1 MDGQVRVGWFG
12 GGGAGQGRSFIAI
25 KIQCRFMSNSTNAST
40 QCVTHEEKERERMGI
55 ELNEQ
60 KGNMNITQL
69 VGFRCVEILQCFLC
83 FFSSNFS
90 LFVFVLSGR

>member
-12 GGGAGQGRSFIAI
+12 GGGVGRGGSFIAI

-69 VGFRCVEILQCFLC
+69 VGFRCVEILQCFLS
-83 FFSSNFS
+83 FFPQIS
-90 LFVFVLSGR
+90 LFLFFVRAC